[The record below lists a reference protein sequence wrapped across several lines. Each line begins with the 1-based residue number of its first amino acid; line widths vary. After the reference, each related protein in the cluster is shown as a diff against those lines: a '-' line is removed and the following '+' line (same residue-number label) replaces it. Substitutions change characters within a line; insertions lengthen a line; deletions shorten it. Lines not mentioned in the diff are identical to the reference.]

1 MGETVKPT
9 ANGVRRFLLVR
20 DDFYSDPEEVR
31 RIAQSM
37 KFEETGDITG
47 FMTSEVYHPAGVRRR
62 LERVL
67 GVKITRWDADPDRGN
82 GIFYQAFSRGS
93 QKETPGVHSDE
104 PYEDITVLIYLTPG
118 LPIDC
123 GTSLWQ
129 HRAALGVAPLRIEP
143 ARRAHLPDIPDRRG
157 LVELPALR
165 LILSGQRHHDDMG
178 RDAGAEREC
187 VPGSRRGRAA
197 HEIDLD
203 VAEFEKDMIERIDRL
218 VHRLLGGE
226 EKFALQRIVGNAAQ
240 LLRRGN
246 QFEHFRRQRHGGLDV
261 DPDRADIALQA
272 NSSHGDPIVVSQ

>member
-1 MGETVKPT
+1 MKPD
-9 ANGVRRFLLVR
+9 ANGLRRFLLVR

-47 FMTSEVYHPAGVRRR
+47 FMTSEVYHPAGVRQR

-67 GVKITRWDADPDRGN
+67 GVKITRWDQDPDDGN

-129 HRAALGVAPLRIEP
+129 HRATGLVNAPTQRD
-143 ARRAHLPDIPDRRG
+143 ARRLKTTLTKLRDRLEVDSENRQKW
-157 LVELPALR
+157 
-165 LILSGQRHHDDMG
+165 I
-178 RDAGAEREC
+178 
-187 VPGSRRGRAA
+187 
-197 HEIDLD
+197 EIDRAGYRFNRM
-203 VAEFEKDMIERIDRL
+203 VAYASGMLHSASRHYGSNLRDGRIYQTFRIGVDWSSCRL
-218 VHRLLGGE
+218 Y
-226 EKFALQRIVGNAAQ
+226 A
-240 LLRRGN
+240 
-246 QFEHFRRQRHGGLDV
+246 
-261 DPDRADIALQA
+261 
-272 NSSHGDPIVVSQ
+272 